1 MQYVFALMLFYSLA
15 RPRWQA
21 AGGIKANDE
30 FKTLN
35 IHSLLQDLCGDNWM
49 YLQRHHILIREISL
63 IENQLDV
70 VLAVFM
76 FRRDKG
82 RYIDLPLIFYY

>member
-15 RPRWQA
+15 QPRWQA

-35 IHSLLQDLCGDNWM
+35 IHSLLQDLCGDN
-49 YLQRHHILIREISL
+49 
-63 IENQLDV
+63 
-70 VLAVFM
+70 
-76 FRRDKG
+76 
-82 RYIDLPLIFYY
+82 